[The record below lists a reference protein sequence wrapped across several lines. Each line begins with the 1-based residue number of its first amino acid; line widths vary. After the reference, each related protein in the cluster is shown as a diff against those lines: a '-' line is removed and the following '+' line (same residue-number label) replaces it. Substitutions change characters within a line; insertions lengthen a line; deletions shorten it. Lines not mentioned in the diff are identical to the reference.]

1 MSNNI
6 TDIFFHIPTGNIESD
21 ISQIPEIYNK
31 EEDLSYY
38 QARIETKLSLRKQKI
53 EDILLS
59 KRNNNIINTFEPF
72 DKNCLD
78 LINPGYKINPYPKK
92 DFISGDI
99 YIKIKT
105 YFDLK
110 DDENLKI
117 IISNYISFFLEQKL
131 DNNDLQKYYMASG
144 INFKKR
150 EKFPF
155 TNLLF
160 NIGINTDDKI
170 LYIYSFNFIVNF
182 SFISNEFCKEL
193 IEQKKNKINYRKAN
207 CS

>member
-1 MSNNI
+1 M
-6 TDIFFHIPTGNIESD
+6 T
-21 ISQIPEIYNK
+21 
-31 EEDLSYY
+31 
-38 QARIETKLSLRKQKI
+38 
-53 EDILLS
+53 
-59 KRNNNIINTFEPF
+59 
-72 DKNCLD
+72 
-78 LINPGYKINPYPKK
+78 
-92 DFISGDI
+92 
-99 YIKIKT
+99 
-105 YFDLK
+105 
-110 DDENLKI
+110 
-117 IISNYISFFLEQKL
+117 
-131 DNNDLQKYYMASG
+131 SG